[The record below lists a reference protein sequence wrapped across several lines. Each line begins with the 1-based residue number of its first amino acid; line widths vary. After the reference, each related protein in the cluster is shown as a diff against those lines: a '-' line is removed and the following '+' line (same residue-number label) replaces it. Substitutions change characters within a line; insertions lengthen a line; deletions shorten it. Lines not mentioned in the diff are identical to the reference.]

1 MIGDDDDSVSGS
13 VDCSSYS
20 DSELESSSVMLTQN
34 LDVKP
39 GSTPCMWS
47 PRRLP
52 ALAGTDNFIVLANL
66 SQSRN

>member
-1 MIGDDDDSVSGS
+1 MISADDDNVFSF

-39 GSTPCMWS
+39 GSTPWM
-47 PRRLP
+47 
-52 ALAGTDNFIVLANL
+52 
-66 SQSRN
+66 